1 MDERAK
7 RCLDRY
13 VHDFAKPQ
21 ECVRALL
28 PVILSQPKRAM
39 TLYRG
44 QDNEPKINRLGI
56 RGFLSTSKNKTIAM
70 TEFSKGGCCVFTIHV
85 AGDVP
90 SLDVYKFIPKG
101 PKGEEDEVLLP
112 EGGYFYQDASLK
124 TEGFMPTKSGE
135 FETWYSMKAPQAPQ
149 APPPPPRTRTIAEWA
164 DMIDPDEYELIDGP
178 EDIHFNETVSFGVK
192 EAVFAEIERRKKTV

>member
-1 MDERAK
+1 MDDRAK
-7 RCLDRY
+7 RCLHSY

-44 QDNEPKINRLGI
+44 QDSEPKINRLGL

-90 SLDVYKFIPKG
+90 SLDVYEFIPKG
-101 PKGEEDEVLLP
+101 PKGEEEEVLLP

-135 FETWYSMKAPQAPQ
+135 FETWYSMKAPSPPQ
-149 APPPPPRTRTIAEWA
+149 PAPRTRTIAEWV

>member
-7 RCLDRY
+7 RCLHRY

-28 PVILSQPKRAM
+28 PIILSQPKRAM

-44 QDNEPKINRLGI
+44 QENRPKIERVEIN
-56 RGFLSTSKNKTIAM
+56 GFLSTSKNKEIAK
-70 TEFSKGGCCVFTIHV
+70 TEFTNAGCCVFTIHV

-112 EGGYFYQDASLK
+112 EGGYFYQQASLK

-135 FETWYSMKAPQAPQ
+135 FETWYSMKAPQAP
-149 APPPPPRTRTIAEWA
+149 PPPPRARTIADLA

-178 EDIHFNETVSFGVK
+178 EDIHFNETVSFEVK
-192 EAVFAEIERRKKTV
+192 EAVFAEIDRRKKTV

>member
-1 MDERAK
+1 MDDRAK
-7 RCLDRY
+7 RCLHRY

-44 QDNEPKINRLGI
+44 QDSEPKINRLGI

-90 SLDVYKFIPKG
+90 SLDVYKFIEKG
-101 PKGEEDEVLLP
+101 SKADEEEVLLP

-135 FETWYSMKAPQAPQ
+135 FETWYSMKAPSP
-149 APPPPPRTRTIAEWA
+149 PPPPPRTRTIAEWA

-178 EDIHFNETVSFGVK
+178 ADIHFNETVSFEVK
-192 EAVFAEIERRKKTV
+192 EAVFAEIDRRKKTV

>member
-7 RCLDRY
+7 RCLHRY

-44 QDNEPKINRLGI
+44 QENRPKIERVEIN
-56 RGFLSTSKNKTIAM
+56 GFLSTSKNKEIAK
-70 TEFSKGGCCVFTIHV
+70 TEFTNAGCCVFTIHV

-112 EGGYFYQDASLK
+112 EGGYFYQQASLK

-135 FETWYSMKAPQAPQ
+135 FETWYSMKAPQAP
-149 APPPPPRTRTIAEWA
+149 PPPPRARTILDWA
-164 DMIDPDEYELIDGP
+164 DMIDPDEYDLIDGP
-178 EDIHFNETVSFGVK
+178 EDIHFNEDVSFGVK

>member
-7 RCLDRY
+7 RCLHRY

-28 PVILSQPKRAM
+28 PIILSQPKRAM

-44 QDNEPKINRLGI
+44 QENRPKIERVEIN
-56 RGFLSTSKNKTIAM
+56 GFLSTSKNKEIAK
-70 TEFSKGGCCVFTIHV
+70 TEFTNAGCCVFTIHV

-112 EGGYFYQDASLK
+112 EGGYFYQQASLK

-135 FETWYSMKAPQAPQ
+135 FETWYSMKAPQAP
-149 APPPPPRTRTIAEWA
+149 PPPPRARTIADLA

-178 EDIHFNETVSFGVK
+178 EDIHFNEDVSFEVK
-192 EAVFAEIERRKKTV
+192 EAVFAEIDRRKKTV